1 MTQLPLLPVATDE
14 PVEEKNEQIQCK
26 ICGKWFPEEGAKSK
40 FYCHDC
46 YHRLLVESQDDKA
59 FHNTIIDIHI
69 YDRIKRDLY
78 WDLRTIRSRL
88 LAKGFLSQ
96 ELHWRYKQA
105 VEDYKQRFLNQLDR
119 VLIDFEKENR

>member
-1 MTQLPLLPVATDE
+1 MAGEIIMTQLPLLPVATDE

-26 ICGKWFPEEGAKSK
+26 ICGKWFPEEGAKSE

-88 LAKGFLSQ
+88 LAKGLLSQ
-96 ELHWRYKQA
+96 ANRRRLQA
-105 VEDYKQRFLNQLDR
+105 EILKSARPSVDRF
-119 VLIDFEKENR
+119 